1 MRPAISFA
9 LVGPCSGALVLAVE
23 HRLLPAAVS
32 PVVPSLGSNDVRY
45 VAVDEDDSGVGTPR
59 ASQVDGSTACD
70 CAAHEREAC
79 TGVACSLLRC
89 YRSASRVGYGVQL
102 TILVKRL
109 PVSTDEVDAAFY
121 VTILEVV
128 TALLIVERVLSA
140 YKGTVVERSFVA

>member
-1 MRPAISFA
+1 M
-9 LVGPCSGALVLAVE
+9 CSRHGKTWANVSWFGS
-23 HRLLPAAVS
+23 LLPAAVS

-102 TILVKRL
+102 TILRIEQNTKALILVQGSLLKRC
-109 PVSTDEVDAAFY
+109 
-121 VTILEVV
+121 
-128 TALLIVERVLSA
+128 LIVQ
-140 YKGTVVERSFVA
+140 FVTKMI